1 MNWEEKSDWMKIIT
15 SQENIM
21 NTSCYSNQVDNWIAV
36 QWSSMLFL
44 WILKSVIEMIQYYFL
59 IKKLIVV

>member
-44 WILKSVIEMIQYYFL
+44 WILK
-59 IKKLIVV
+59 KKIINK